1 MSDINPA
8 ASAAGRALRAL
19 RKTHEGHPRVY
30 HQCRHCDGDFRAK
43 NIGTTRPDAIRTVD
57 LQAQEGRDLAVGLVF
72 IRFNNWGRRSV
83 RIKKFLAS

>member
-43 NIGTTRPDAIRTVD
+43 NIRHHKARCDKNRR
-57 LQAQEGRDLAVGLVF
+57 LQAHEGRDLAVGLVF
-72 IRFNNWGRRSV
+72 YS
-83 RIKKFLAS
+83 LQ